1 MAKTT
6 SRQVIIT
13 SDVLQYGDSQLA
25 KVGQFGDSNSM
36 SIMQQGNSHTA
47 TVGQYGD
54 GNSATIHQSGG
65 AGMVLNPGIEDVM
78 PQ

>member
-47 TVGQYGD
+47 SVGQYGD
-54 GNSATIHQSGG
+54 SNSATVHQSGG
-65 AGMVLNPGIEDVM
+65 GDLVVLPGDGDFM